1 MLKYSH
7 GRHDCLLRSL
17 RINSIRLTAC
27 FNRCYIIILFL
38 IGDAVEKNYS
48 VAYLVPAAAAGEE
61 NKIHLI
67 ISLLAGSLVFNQRN
81 NLNTSQG

>member
-7 GRHDCLLRSL
+7 SRHDCLQRRL

-27 FNRCYIIILFL
+27 FNRCYIIILLL

-67 ISLLAGSLVFNQRN
+67 VSLLAGSLVFNQRN